1 MNEVEAFQEAF
12 VFAVGYAIEVSLATV
27 LVIAAFVAVI
37 WLFSIPQDFDNG
49 NR

>member
-1 MNEVEAFQEAF
+1 MTEIDEFQEAF
-12 VFAVGYAIEVSLATV
+12 IFAFGYAIEVSLATV

-37 WLFSIPQDFDNG
+37 WLFSIPQDYDNG